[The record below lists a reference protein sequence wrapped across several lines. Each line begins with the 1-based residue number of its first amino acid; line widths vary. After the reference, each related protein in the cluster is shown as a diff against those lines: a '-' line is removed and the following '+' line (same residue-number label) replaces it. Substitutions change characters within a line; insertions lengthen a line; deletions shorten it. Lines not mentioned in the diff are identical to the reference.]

1 MNPASCDFRRGASA
15 HKVDRLTKALFL
27 NVLHYTPALAAK
39 ILCDLIDHVC
49 LIQIS
54 GMGLAVG
61 LRNQTI

>member
-1 MNPASCDFRRGASA
+1 
-15 HKVDRLTKALFL
+15 VDRLTKALFL

-54 GMGLAVG
+54 GMGLAIG